1 MKIILFLWISYL
13 KEKDSSDVDQ
23 AINRL
28 SNARVRDY
36 VLVKFSEKKN
46 IQNYV
51 ALVVEINQKGELLI
65 KKLCKV
71 FELMILCIL
80 NL

>member
-28 SNARVRDY
+28 SNARVHDY

-51 ALVVEINQKGELLI
+51 ALIVEINQKGELLI
-65 KKLCKV
+65 K
-71 FELMILCIL
+71 